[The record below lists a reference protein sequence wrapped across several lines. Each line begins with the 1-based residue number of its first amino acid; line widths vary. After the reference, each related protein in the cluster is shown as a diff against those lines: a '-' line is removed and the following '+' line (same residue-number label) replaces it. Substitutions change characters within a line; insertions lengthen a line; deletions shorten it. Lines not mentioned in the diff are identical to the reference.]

1 MERFPERIIRVYP
14 IENRFFG
21 ELITVSGLLT
31 GQDILEQ
38 LRGKELGEKLLLPC
52 SLLRSQERDF
62 LDDMTLSELENAL
75 QVPVTVVESNGRH
88 LVECL
93 L

>member
-1 MERFPERIIRVYP
+1 M
-14 IENRFFG
+14 
-21 ELITVSGLLT
+21 SGLLT